1 MTTKSKNLTDRVD
14 TTCVTDFIWNDND
27 GKVSL
32 KDAVVDDFAF
42 TPGMKNLY
50 IIEGLK
56 LSGIMANPSERSTYR
71 VCKKLQ
77 RVFKRFRLQCYLGS
91 IWTLMIHY
99 DENTKKCEIRYGQDS
114 NGNEVNIF
122 LLVPQYVV
130 ITIGEVSH

>member
-1 MTTKSKNLTDRVD
+1 MTTKSKNLTDMVD

-27 GKVSL
+27 GKVAL

-42 TPGMKNLY
+42 TPGMKKLINPF
-50 IIEGLK
+50 IEHSFEKNMSESNKFGLH
-56 LSGIMANPSERSTYR
+56 S
-71 VCKKLQ
+71 
-77 RVFKRFRLQCYLGS
+77 YLGS

-99 DENTKKCEIRYGQDS
+99 DENTKECKIRYGQDS

-130 ITIGEVSH
+130 ITIGEVSHLSNFGFGNYQFFRL